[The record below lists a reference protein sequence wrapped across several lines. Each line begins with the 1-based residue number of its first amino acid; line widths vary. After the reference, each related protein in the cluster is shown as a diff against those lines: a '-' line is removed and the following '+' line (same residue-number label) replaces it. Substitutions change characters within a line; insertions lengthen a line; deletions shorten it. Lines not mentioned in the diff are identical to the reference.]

1 MVALTSSSAALHR
14 VGRSFRAFL
23 DEVTARLPLDALPA
37 RRARTVRDILGAY
50 ITESDFVMDC
60 ISISL
65 ARMSA
70 GVSDFD
76 YRLFQGMLADTFVQI
91 RVHSWAPGEFND
103 PHQHTGDDWTATGV
117 FHGKLRFCTYALN
130 AAGKLEPADYNDAA
144 LGQIQLEQVKQ
155 IDADVGQVG
164 FIGEDC
170 IHNIENT
177 SDDSAISFH
186 FFTAKEPER
195 PSETTVF
202 THPVKG
208 PQSCVSSRDHLLCT
222 YASLLEDRRYSGSR
236 PRELLEDIVRIGG
249 EPQRAAL
256 KALEAGS
263 TD

>member
-1 MVALTSSSAALHR
+1 MVA
-14 VGRSFRAFL
+14 VGRSFLAFL
-23 DEVTARLPLDALPA
+23 DEVSARLPLDTSPPW
-37 RRARTVRDILGAY
+37 RARTVRDILSAY
-50 ITESDFVMDC
+50 ITDSEFVMDC

-65 ARMSA
+65 ARMSS

-91 RVHSWAPGEFND
+91 RIHSWTPGEWND

-130 AAGKLEPADYNDAA
+130 AAGELEAADYDDAA
-144 LGQIQLEQVKQ
+144 LGHVQLEQVKR
-155 IDADVGQVG
+155 IDAEAGQVG

-177 SDDSAISFH
+177 SDDPAISFH
-186 FFTAKEPER
+186 FFTVKEPGR

-202 THPVKG
+202 THPVRG
-208 PQSCVSSRDHLLCT
+208 PQSCVNSQDHLLCT
-222 YASLLEDRRYSGSR
+222 YASLLDNRRYSGPRS
-236 PRELLEDIVRIGG
+236 RELLEDIVRIGG
-249 EPQRAAL
+249 DGPKRAAL

>member
-1 MVALTSSSAALHR
+1 
-14 VGRSFRAFL
+14 L
-23 DEVTARLPLDALPA
+23 DEVSARLPLDTLPA
-37 RRARTVRDILGAY
+37 RRARTVRDILSAY
-50 ITESDFVMDC
+50 ITDGDFVMDC

-70 GVSDFD
+70 GVFD
-76 YRLFQGMLADTFVQI
+76 YRLFQGMLVDTLVQI
-91 RVHSWAPGEFND
+91 RVHSWAPGEYND
-103 PHQHTGDDWTATGV
+103 PHQHTGEDWTATGV

-130 AAGKLEPADYNDAA
+130 AAGKLEAADYNDAS
-144 LGQIQLEQVKQ
+144 LGQVQLEQVKR

-186 FFTAKEPER
+186 FFTVKEPER

-208 PQSCVSSRDHLLCT
+208 PQTAVNSLDHLLCT
-222 YASLLEDRRYSGSR
+222 YASLLADRRYGGPR
-236 PRELLEDIVRIGG
+236 PRELLEDIARIGG
-249 EPQRAAL
+249 EGPKWRAL
-256 KALEAGS
+256 KALGAGS
-263 TD
+263 ARQA